1 VALGKLKGGIG
12 QQYNMHWLRLPCNL
26 ESQ

>member
-1 VALGKLKGGIG
+1 VALGKLKVGIG